1 LKILHIFDHSIPLQ
15 DGYAMRSLAI
25 LERQRSFGWRTAHL
39 TGPRQ
44 GNAPA
49 ARETIEGW
57 EFHRTPLPGGL
68 LARLPVLSQLADM
81 RAMRRRLGDLVRV
94 EKPDLLHAHSPALNG
109 WAALGVARRARLPL
123 VYEIRAF
130 WEDAAV
136 ASGIEA
142 EGGARYRLTRALE
155 SMVVRTADHVVVIC
169 EGLRGDL
176 IRRGVPAG
184 RISVV
189 PNGVD
194 GDSFSGASAAD
205 PELQRAL
212 GLEGKTV
219 LGFLGSF
226 YRFEGLHLLLAAMPA
241 LRAAQPRLRLLLV
254 GGGEADAEL
263 RRQAEALGLGESVIF
278 TGRVPH
284 KDVQRYYDLVDLL
297 VYPRLPMRLT
307 ELVTPLKPLEAM
319 AQDKIVVASDV
330 GGMREL
336 VSDNE
341 TGFLFRAGDG
351 ESLVRRILDADAA
364 RADWPAMRARA
375 RHYVATERSWSA
387 SIERY
392 RPIYEP
398 LTAAG

>member
-1 LKILHIFDHSIPLQ
+1 
-15 DGYAMRSLAI
+15 MRSLAI
-25 LERQRSFGWRTAHL
+25 LERQRAFGWRTAHL

-44 GNAPA
+44 GRFVT
-49 ARETIEGW
+49 ARDRIDGW
-57 EFHRTPLPGGL
+57 EFHRTAPPSGMV
-68 LARLPVLSQLADM
+68 ARLPVVSQLADM
-81 RAMRRRLGDLVRV
+81 HAIERRLADLVESER
-94 EKPDLLHAHSPALNG
+94 PDLLHAHSPALNG
-109 WAALGVARRARLPL
+109 WAALRVARRAKLPL

-136 ASGIEA
+136 ASGTES
-142 EGGARYRLTRALE
+142 EGGPRDRLTRARD
-155 SMVVRTADHVVVIC
+155 SMGVRNADQVAVIC

-176 IRRGVPAG
+176 VRRGVPAS

-194 GDSFSGASAAD
+194 GESFTGGAAAD
-205 PELQRAL
+205 PELQRSL
-212 GLEGKTV
+212 GLEGATV

-226 YRFEGLHLLLAAMPA
+226 YRFEGLHLLLEAMPA
-241 LRAAQPRLRLLLV
+241 LRAMHPRIRLLLV
-254 GGGEADAEL
+254 GGGEAEQDL
-263 RRQAEALGLGESVIF
+263 RSQAAALGLGDAVIF

-284 KDVQRYYDLVDLL
+284 REVQRYYDLVDLL

-341 TGFLFRAGDG
+341 TGFLFRAG
-351 ESLVRRILDADAA
+351 EVASLVRRILDADAA

-375 RHYVATERSWSA
+375 RHYVATERSWAA
-387 SIERY
+387 SVERY

>member
-1 LKILHIFDHSIPLQ
+1 
-15 DGYAMRSLAI
+15 
-25 LERQRSFGWRTAHL
+25 
-39 TGPRQ
+39 
-44 GNAPA
+44 
-49 ARETIEGW
+49 
-57 EFHRTPLPGGL
+57 
-68 LARLPVLSQLADM
+68 
-81 RAMRRRLGDLVRV
+81 
-94 EKPDLLHAHSPALNG
+94 
-109 WAALGVARRARLPL
+109 
-123 VYEIRAF
+123 
-130 WEDAAV
+130 
-136 ASGIEA
+136 
-142 EGGARYRLTRALE
+142 
-155 SMVVRTADHVVVIC
+155 MVVRTADHVVVIC

>member
-1 LKILHIFDHSIPLQ
+1 
-15 DGYAMRSLAI
+15 MRSLAI
-25 LERQRSFGWRTAHL
+25 LERQRAFGWRTAHL

-44 GNAPA
+44 GTVTA
-49 ARETIEGW
+49 ARETIDGW
-57 EFHRTPLPGGL
+57 EFHRTPVPTGPLG
-68 LARLPVLSQLADM
+68 RLPVLGQLADM
-81 RAMRRRLGDLVRV
+81 RATRRRLAALVRA
-94 EKPDLLHAHSPALNG
+94 ERPDLLHAHSPAING
-109 WAALGVARRARLPL
+109 WAALGIARRARLPL

-136 ASGIEA
+136 ASGTEA
-142 EGGARYRLTRALE
+142 EGGPRYRLTRALE
-155 SMVVRTADHVVVIC
+155 SMVVRNADHVVVIC

-176 IRRGVPAG
+176 IRRGVPPT

-194 GDSFSGASAAD
+194 GASFSGASAAD
-205 PELQRAL
+205 PALERSL
-212 GLEGKTV
+212 GLEGATV

-226 YRFEGLHLLLAAMPA
+226 YRFEGLHLLLEAMPA

-254 GGGEADAEL
+254 GGGEAEQEL

-284 KDVQRYYDLVDLL
+284 NQVPRYYDLVDLL

-341 TGFLFRAGDG
+341 TGFLFRAGDVA
-351 ESLVRRILDADAA
+351 SLVRRILDADAA

-387 SIERY
+387 SVERY